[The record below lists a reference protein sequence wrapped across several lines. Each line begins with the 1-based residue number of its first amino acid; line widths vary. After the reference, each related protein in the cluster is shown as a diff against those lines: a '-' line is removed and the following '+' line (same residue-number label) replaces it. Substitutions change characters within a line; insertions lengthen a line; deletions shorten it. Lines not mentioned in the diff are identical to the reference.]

1 MVNNHGYIIHK
12 LRHKKGRRHDYDI
25 YTKDHAVT
33 LKEVVTIFEIEYLG
47 LEKDF
52 PEQLSSHYY
61 IKGNEIWKYLQKKKS
76 TTKVIPKRG

>member
-33 LKEVVTIFEIEYLG
+33 LKEVVNIFDLGYLG
-47 LEKDF
+47 IESDF
-52 PEQLSSHYY
+52 PEQLSALP
-61 IKGNEIWKYLQKKKS
+61 NRKKRNLELSS
-76 TTKVIPKRG
+76 TKRVQRNSC